1 MKISAKDIPENM
13 FSFNGYQGQNVFI
26 FPDQEMVIVR
36 MSLTENG
43 DLDTFLKGILESI
56 KA

>member
-1 MKISAKDIPENM
+1 M

-26 FPDQEMVIVR
+26 LPDQEMVIVR

-43 DLDTFLKGILESI
+43 NLDAFLTGILASI
-56 KA
+56 KE